1 MREGEGEEGRGRER
15 ERERGREGGREG
27 KSVQSR
33 EPNRKD
39 ASIDHMIL
47 NKNYVNIIL
56 GIFLSVL
63 SYNLF
68 DSITFTKF
76 ITFYTK

>member
-1 MREGEGEEGRGRER
+1 MQEEEGEEGRGRER
-15 ERERGREGGREG
+15 EREGGREG

-33 EPNRKD
+33 EPNRKE

-56 GIFLSVL
+56 DIFLSVL